1 MKKLLITIISI
12 IAALA
17 VAGVVTVICLKP
29 SSAETVCTHTETE
42 QIASVSPTCTK
53 EGLTVGVRCLTC
65 GVVLKEQAVIPAL
78 GHSEKITP
86 GTSATCTENGLTDG
100 VSCTRCG
107 VVLKEQAVIPALGHN
122 EKVTPGTSATC
133 TESGLTDGISCTRC
147 GEVLK
152 EQTVIPALGHNE
164 KVTSGTSAT
173 CTESG
178 LTDGVS
184 CTRCGEVLKEQAVIP
199 ALGHNEKVTPGTS
212 ATCTETGLTDGIS
225 CTRCGEVLQEQEN
238 IPALNHFEVTIS
250 EELLPTCTDAGHTA
264 EIHCARC
271 GDVLAQS
278 EEVAALGHNAEVIS
292 GKAATCTET
301 GLTNGSICS
310 RCGTVLIEQTLIP
323 ADGHKFAD
331 WTVLHETPCEL
342 EEERVCQTC
351 EKAEQRNTQLKYHEQ
366 RREVITVNG
375 EQCLGAAI
383 SYVCRYCGKPLITVD
398 SDGNITS
405 CESALEELTIIK
417 GYSINLENYKG
428 TFKGISDYAFFG
440 KNLRRV
446 YINEPLDYVGSLA
459 FGNCAEDLVIT
470 VAAGV
475 DTSNWAEDWYYGNG
489 DMETPFTVIYQT
501 N

>member
-1 MKKLLITIISI
+1 MTS
-12 IAALA
+12 
-17 VAGVVTVICLKP
+17 
-29 SSAETVCTHTETE
+29 
-42 QIASVSPTCTK
+42 
-53 EGLTVGVRCLTC
+53 
-65 GVVLKEQAVIPAL
+65 
-78 GHSEKITP
+78 
-86 GTSATCTENGLTDG
+86 GTAATCTETGLTDG

-107 VVLKEQAVIPALGHN
+107 AVLKEQAVIPALGHN
-122 EKVTPGTSATC
+122 EKVTSGTSATC

-164 KVTSGTSAT
+164 KVTTGTSAT

-178 LTDGVS
+178 LTDGIACS
-184 CTRCGEVLKEQAVIP
+184 HCGAVLQEQAVIP
-199 ALGHNEKVTPGTS
+199 ALGHNEKVTPGTAAS
-212 ATCTETGLTDGIS
+212 CTGEGLTGGVS
-225 CTRCGEVLQEQEN
+225 CTRCGAVLKEQEV
-238 IPALNHFEVTIS
+238 IPALNHFEVIIS
-250 EELLPTCTDAGHTA
+250 EELLPTCTDAGYTA

-278 EEVAALGHNAEVIS
+278 EEIAALGHIREVVQ
-292 GKAATCTET
+292 GKEQTCTET
-301 GLTNGSICS
+301 GLTNGSFCS
-310 RCGTVLIEQTLIP
+310 RCGTVLIEQTVIP
-323 ADGHKFAD
+323 ANGHKFAD

-351 EKAEQRNTQLKYHEQ
+351 EKAEQRNTQLKDHEQ

-383 SYVCRYCGKPLITVD
+383 SYVCRFCGKLLITVD

-417 GYSINLENYKG
+417 GSVSINNSAPI
-428 TFKGISDYAFFG
+428 TAIADYAFFG

-446 YINEPLDYVGSLA
+446 YIEEPLEYVGSSA

-489 DMETPFTVIYQT
+489 DMETPFTVIFE
-501 N
+501 